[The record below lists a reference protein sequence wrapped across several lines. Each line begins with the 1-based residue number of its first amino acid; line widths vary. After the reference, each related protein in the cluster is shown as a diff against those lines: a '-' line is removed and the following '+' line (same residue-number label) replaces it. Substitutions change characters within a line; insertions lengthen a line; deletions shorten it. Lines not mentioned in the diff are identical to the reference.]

1 MGIPILILGHSG
13 SGKSTS
19 LRNFRSGEITH
30 INVMGKPLP
39 FKGRFRETVNS
50 DKYDVIGD
58 ALGNMKTKVAVIDD
72 AQYLMA
78 NEFMRRAMERGYD
91 KFTEI
96 ANNFWTLVNYVITEL
111 PFDVTVY
118 FLMHI
123 DRDDSG
129 NEKVK
134 TIGKLLDEKITVEG
148 MFTVVLKSV
157 VKDGEY
163 SFTTQSNG
171 HDTVK
176 SPLGMFPTYQ
186 IDNDLKAVDTI
197 IREFW
202 ELDLPFECSGEIA
215 DAHDKALDDNNG
227 QLPTET
233 PAAPTAGRRGRKA
246 ETADAT
252 PTRRSRR
259 TETPAEDAAEPVT
272 DTAAETAAEETP
284 RRGRRRRDADA
295 PAETPA
301 EDNGTGAETEETPKR
316 YTRRK
321 RN

>member
-1 MGIPILILGHSG
+1 
-13 SGKSTS
+13 
-19 LRNFRSGEITH
+19 
-30 INVMGKPLP
+30 MGKPLP
-39 FKGRFRETVNS
+39 FKGRFTNTVNS
-50 DKYDVIGD
+50 DKYDVITD
-58 ALGNMKTKVAVIDD
+58 ALKSMNTKIAVIDD

-123 DRDDSG
+123 DRDDAG

-148 MFTVVLKSV
+148 MFTIVLKSI
-157 VKDGEY
+157 VKDGIY

-176 SPLGMFPTYQ
+176 SPLGMFPTYE
-186 IDNDLKAVDTI
+186 IENDLKAVDNI
-197 IREFW
+197 VRAFW
-202 ELDLPFECSGEIA
+202 ELDIPFECSDEIA
-215 DAHDKALDDNNG
+215 AAHDKELDENGG
-227 QLPTET
+227 QLPTDA
-233 PAAPTAGRRGRKA
+233 PAAPATGRRGRKA

-252 PTRRSRR
+252 PAAGRRSRR
-259 TETPAEDAAEPVT
+259 TETPAEEIAAEPVAET
-272 DTAAETAAEETP
+272 DTAAEETP

-295 PAETPA
+295 PAAPTATATATEDSGTETA
-301 EDNGTGAETEETPKR
+301 DDAPKT
-316 YTRRK
+316 YTRR
-321 RN
+321 RRG

>member
-19 LRNFRSGEITH
+19 LRNFRSGEISL
-30 INVMGKPLP
+30 INVIGKPLP
-39 FKGRFRETVNS
+39 FKGRFVNTINS
-50 DKYDVIGD
+50 DKYEIIGD
-58 ALGNMKTKVAVIDD
+58 ALATMKTKIAVIDD

-96 ANNFWTLVNYVITEL
+96 ANNFWTLVNYVINEL
-111 PFDVTVY
+111 PFDTTVY

-123 DRDDSG
+123 ERDDAG

-148 MFTVVLKSV
+148 MFTIVLKSI
-157 VKDGEY
+157 VKDGVY
-163 SFTTQSNG
+163 SFTTRSNG

-176 SPLGMFPTYQ
+176 SPLGMFPTYE
-186 IDNDLKAVDTI
+186 IENDLKAVDNI
-197 IREFW
+197 VRAFW
-202 ELDLPFECSGEIA
+202 ELDIPFECSGEIA
-215 DAHDKALDDNNG
+215 AAHDKALDENG
-227 QLPTET
+227 GSIPIET
-233 PAAPTAGRRGRKA
+233 PAAPTGRRGRKA

-252 PTRRSRR
+252 PAAGRRSRR
-259 TETPAEDAAEPVT
+259 TETPAETTDDTPVET
-272 DTAAETAAEETP
+272 DTATEETP
-284 RRGRRRRDADA
+284 RRGRRRREADA
-295 PAETPA
+295 PAEAPA
-301 EDNGTGAETEETPKR
+301 DDSGTPKT

-321 RN
+321 RG

>member
-19 LRNFRSGEITH
+19 LRNFRSGEISL

-39 FKGRFRETVNS
+39 FKGRFVNTINS
-50 DKYDVIGD
+50 DKYEIIGD
-58 ALGNMKTKVAVIDD
+58 ALATMKTKIAVIDD

-96 ANNFWTLVNYVITEL
+96 ANNFWTLVNYVINEL
-111 PFDVTVY
+111 PFDTTVY

-123 DRDDSG
+123 ERDDAG

-148 MFTVVLKSV
+148 MFTIVLKSI
-157 VKDGEY
+157 VKDGVY

-176 SPLGMFPTYQ
+176 SPLGMFPTYE
-186 IDNDLKAVDTI
+186 IENDLKAVDNI
-197 IREFW
+197 VRAFW
-202 ELDLPFECSGEIA
+202 ELDIPFECSGEIA
-215 DAHDKALDDNNG
+215 AAHDKALDENG
-227 QLPTET
+227 GSIPIET
-233 PAAPTAGRRGRKA
+233 PAAPTGRRGRKA

-252 PTRRSRR
+252 PAAGRRSRR
-259 TETPAEDAAEPVT
+259 TETPAETADAAETAVET
-272 DTAAETAAEETP
+272 DTAAEETP
-284 RRGRRRRDADA
+284 RRGRRRREADA
-295 PAETPA
+295 PAEAPA
-301 EDNGTGAETEETPKR
+301 DDSGTPKT

-321 RN
+321 RG

>member
-19 LRNFRSGEITH
+19 LRNFRSNEITH

-39 FKGRFRETVNS
+39 FKGRFLETVNS
-50 DKYDVIGD
+50 DKYDVITD
-58 ALGNMKTKVAVIDD
+58 ALKSMKTKVAVIDD

-111 PFDVTVY
+111 PFDTTVY

-123 DRDDSG
+123 DRDDAG

-148 MFTVVLKSV
+148 MFTVVLKAV
-157 VKDGEY
+157 VKDGVY

-176 SPLGMFPTYQ
+176 SPLGMFPTYE
-186 IDNDLKAVDTI
+186 IENDLKAVDNI

-202 ELDLPFECSGEIA
+202 ELDLPFECSKEIA
-215 DAHDKALDDNNG
+215 DAHDKELDENGG
-227 QLPTET
+227 QLPTDA
-233 PAAPTAGRRGRKA
+233 PAAPATGRRGRKA

-252 PTRRSRR
+252 PAAVRRSRR
-259 TETPAEDAAEPVT
+259 TETPAETTDDTPVET
-272 DTAAETAAEETP
+272 DTATEETP
-284 RRGRRRRDADA
+284 RRGRRRREADA
-295 PAETPA
+295 PAEAPA
-301 EDNGTGAETEETPKR
+301 DDSGTPKT

-321 RN
+321 RG

>member
-19 LRNFRSGEITH
+19 LRNFRSAEITH

-39 FKGRFRETVNS
+39 FKGRFINTVNS
-50 DKYDVIGD
+50 DKYDVIND
-58 ALGNMKTKVAVIDD
+58 TLATMKTKVAVIDD

-96 ANNFWTLVNYVITEL
+96 ANNFWSLVNYVITEL

-176 SPLGMFPTYQ
+176 SPLGMFTTYQ
-186 IDNDLKAVDTI
+186 IDNDLKAVDDTI
-197 IREFW
+197 RKFW
-202 ELDLPFECSGEIA
+202 ELDLPFECNGEIA
-215 DAHDKALDDNNG
+215 NAHDKALDDAG
-227 QLPTET
+227 GKLPT
-233 PAAPTAGRRGRKA
+233 PAPEKPSRGRRAA
-246 ETADAT
+246 ETADAA

-259 TETPAEDAAEPVT
+259 TETPAETADETAEET
-272 DTAAETAAEETP
+272 DTAAEETP

-295 PAETPA
+295 PAETPV
-301 EDNGTGAETEETPKR
+301 EDSMTPETEDAPKR

-321 RN
+321 RD

>member
-19 LRNFRSGEITH
+19 LRNFRSNEITH

-39 FKGRFRETVNS
+39 FKGRFINTVNS
-50 DKYDVIGD
+50 DKYDIIND
-58 ALGNMKTKVAVIDD
+58 ALKDMKTKVAVIDD

-123 DRDDSG
+123 DRDDAG

-163 SFTTQSNG
+163 LFTTQSNG

-176 SPLGMFPTYQ
+176 SPLGMFSTYQ
-186 IDNDLKAVDTI
+186 IDNDLKYVDTV

-202 ELDLPFECSGEIA
+202 KLDLPFECSKEIA
-215 DAHDKALDDNNG
+215 DAHDKELDDNGG
-227 QLPTET
+227 QLPTDA
-233 PAAPTAGRRGRKA
+233 PAAPATGRRGRKA

-252 PTRRSRR
+252 PTAGRRSRR
-259 TETPAEDAAEPVT
+259 TETPAEDAEEMT
-272 DTAAETAAEETP
+272 AETSDAAEETP
-284 RRGRRRRDADA
+284 RRSRRRRDADA
-295 PAETPA
+295 SAEAPADDSGTPDA
-301 EDNGTGAETEETPKR
+301 EDAPKR

-321 RN
+321 RG

>member
-1 MGIPILILGHSG
+1 MILGHSG

-30 INVMGKPLP
+30 INVIGKPLP
-39 FKGRFRETVNS
+39 FKGRFINTVNS

-58 ALGNMKTKVAVIDD
+58 ALGDMKTKIAVIDD

-123 DRDDSG
+123 DRDDAG

-148 MFTVVLKSV
+148 MFTVVLKSI
-157 VKDGEY
+157 VKDGVY

-176 SPLGMFPTYQ
+176 SPLGMFPTYE
-186 IDNDLKAVDTI
+186 IENDLKAVDNI
-197 IREFW
+197 VRAFW
-202 ELDLPFECSGEIA
+202 ELDIPFECSDEIA
-215 DAHDKALDDNNG
+215 AAHDKELDENG
-227 QLPTET
+227 GQIPTDA
-233 PAAPTAGRRGRKA
+233 PAAG
-246 ETADAT
+246 
-252 PTRRSRR
+252 RRSRR
-259 TETPAEDAAEPVT
+259 TETPAEEIAAEPVT
-272 DTAAETAAEETP
+272 DNTEEVTP

-295 PAETPA
+295 PAEAPA
-301 EDNGTGAETEETPKR
+301 DDSVTGAEKTSAEDAPKT
-316 YTRRK
+316 YTRR
-321 RN
+321 RRG

>member
-1 MGIPILILGHSG
+1 MILGHSG

-19 LRNFRSGEITH
+19 LRNFRSAEITH

-39 FKGRFRETVNS
+39 FKGRFINTVNS
-50 DKYDVIGD
+50 DKYDVIND
-58 ALGNMKTKVAVIDD
+58 ALATMKTKVAVIDD

-186 IDNDLKAVDTI
+186 IDNDLKAVDDT

-202 ELDLPFECSGEIA
+202 ELNIPFDCNGEIA
-215 DAHDKALDDNNG
+215 DAHDKALDDAG
-227 QLPTET
+227 GKLPIET
-233 PAAPTAGRRGRKA
+233 PEKPSRGRRAA
-246 ETADAT
+246 ETADAA

-259 TETPAEDAAEPVT
+259 TETPAETADETPAEQV
-272 DTAAETAAEETP
+272 EETP

-301 EDNGTGAETEETPKR
+301 EDSVTPETEDAPKR
-316 YTRRK
+316 YTRR
-321 RN
+321 RRD